1 MRGFLDNRYLSHWAD
16 ISQASPQFPI
26 ETHERDH
33 KRDHSARELLLRTAR
48 RRHSALEVELVIER
62 ENVKVRR
69 KPAKK

>member
-16 ISQASPQFPI
+16 IPQASPQFPI

-33 KRDHSARELLLRTAR
+33 SARELLLRTAG

-69 KPAKK
+69 KPAKE